1 MSPEYKIVLRP
12 FVLSDSQSLAKH
24 ANNRLVSENLR
35 DHFPFPYNE
44 EDAIQFIQS
53 VSKESPIKAY
63 AIDINGQA
71 IGAAGIV
78 LKEDIYK
85 GNGEIG
91 YWIGQEYWGKGIVT
105 FVVKELLRKAFDELK
120 LYRVYAEVFEHNN
133 ASARVLE
140 KNGFSKEATLSK
152 AIIKNGV
159 YQDLY
164 IFSILNQNSRL
175 LLQPSNRSI

>member
-1 MSPEYKIVLRP
+1 MSLKYSVILRP
-12 FVLSDSQSLAKH
+12 FVLSDGQSLAKH

-35 DHFPFPYNE
+35 DHFPFPYTE

-53 VSKESPIKAY
+53 VLKDSPIKAY

-71 IGAAGIV
+71 IGAAGII
-78 LKEDIYK
+78 LKDDIYK

-105 FVVKELLRKAFDELK
+105 YVVKELLRIAFDELK

-140 KNGFSKEATLSK
+140 KNGFCKEATLRK

-159 YQDLY
+159 YLDQY
-164 IFSILNQNSRL
+164 IFSILK
-175 LLQPSNRSI
+175 PTE